1 MEGWKSYFD
10 FLNRLNRLN
19 RLSSQP
25 HQRQGQ
31 VLHSQAPAQ
40 VAAPLKLE
48 HLAPI
53 RAHVRARERD
63 HLRQARRALP
73 VLETLQVPV
82 LA

>member
-1 MEGWKSYFD
+1 VEGWESCFD
-10 FLNRLNRLN
+10 FLNRPNRLN

-25 HQRQGQ
+25 YQRQGQ

-40 VAAPLKLE
+40 VAAPLELE
-48 HLAPI
+48 HLAPVH
-53 RAHVRARERD
+53 AHVRARERD

-73 VLETLQVPV
+73 VLEALQVPV

>member
-1 MEGWKSYFD
+1 MEGWESCFD
-10 FLNRLNRLN
+10 FLNRLN

-25 HQRQGQ
+25 YQRQGQ

-40 VAAPLKLE
+40 VAAPLELE
-48 HLAPI
+48 HLAPV

-63 HLRQARRALP
+63 HPRQARRALP
-73 VLETLQVPV
+73 VLGALQVPV